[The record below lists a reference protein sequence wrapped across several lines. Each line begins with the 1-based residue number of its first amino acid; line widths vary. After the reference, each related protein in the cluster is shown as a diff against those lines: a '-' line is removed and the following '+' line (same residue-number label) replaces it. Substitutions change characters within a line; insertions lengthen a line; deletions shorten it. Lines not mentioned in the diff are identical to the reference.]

1 MYLCAEIAKCLR
13 KEEMACSLKNQTNQ
27 SIPMIQ
33 TVENDKFLVS
43 TPANQLVAYNPIIIN
58 KPSNSNL
65 KRPDFL
71 KIKKYELHL
80 VISNQSEEYNKYKL
94 EKSEIIKINVG
105 GSVFASYKSTFTKKI
120 KKPNSEDYYTAN
132 LIEEILDGRLDYNL
146 DDNGGIFFDRNP
158 FYFEF
163 ILEVRK

>member
-1 MYLCAEIAKCLR
+1 M
-13 KEEMACSLKNQTNQ
+13 SLKHLENLP
-27 SIPMIQ
+27 IPP
-33 TVENDKFLVS
+33 K
-43 TPANQLVAYNPIIIN
+43 IIHCFYREKIRYAVFTDEGIVYD
-58 KPSNSNL
+58 NL
-65 KRPDFL
+65 GL
-71 KIKKYELHL
+71 KGKAATWAK
-80 VISNQSEEYNKYKL
+80 EYL
-94 EKSEIIKINVG
+94 EAGKSEIIKINVG